1 MEDNNNYNEVNDDY
15 EIKDAPW
22 HNRRGQ
28 NDFTPDFDPN
38 DIEKNK
44 IIAGLSYLGILFFLP
59 LLACPDSKFGRF
71 HANQSFVL
79 FMISLISWII
89 FGVIKVIFGMI
100 PLFGLLISI
109 FIVLIQFAV
118 SIVLFA
124 LYIIGAVNAFTG
136 KAKELPLIGT
146 IKIIK

>member
-1 MEDNNNYNEVNDDY
+1 M
-15 EIKDAPW
+15 
-22 HNRRGQ
+22 
-28 NDFTPDFDPN
+28 
-38 DIEKNK
+38 
-44 IIAGLSYLGILFFLP
+44 
-59 LLACPDSKFGRF
+59 
-71 HANQSFVL
+71 
-79 FMISLISWII
+79 
-89 FGVIKVIFGMI
+89 IKVIFGMI